1 MRVNL
6 KGLGLYG
13 ENLSWSDSVKIA
25 QYEVLGMKQ
34 KDTSVPSG
42 TIENARL
49 LVLHA
54 AQRLPAFVDR
64 PVRGRM
70 LFENANPA
78 LRTGLISSD
87 PAGLILFNHQRTCAI
102 LIASP

>member
-13 ENLSWSDSVKIA
+13 ENLSWRDSVKIA

-42 TIENARL
+42 DGCSLKTL
-49 LVLHA
+49 TQHFVL
-54 AQRLPAFVDR
+54 
-64 PVRGRM
+64 G
-70 LFENANPA
+70 
-78 LRTGLISSD
+78 
-87 PAGLILFNHQRTCAI
+87 
-102 LIASP
+102 